1 MTDLVDIMKS
11 NHRIRSQL
19 MRAPEP
25 PAVLDDDIDLFFR
38 SLAKSVKRLP
48 QNEQVRLKMNISN
61 LVFEAE
67 LRNITPVTQSQII
80 TVTMPQPS
88 PVLSSSANSYSIN
101 SESFIQSPSSEH
113 YYPHIEENLQ
123 PIPHYSKDTER
134 TTNSNPQDIS
144 DLLVL

>member
-1 MTDLVDIMKS
+1 
-11 NHRIRSQL
+11 
-19 MRAPEP
+19 
-25 PAVLDDDIDLFFR
+25 
-38 SLAKSVKRLP
+38 
-48 QNEQVRLKMNISN
+48 MNISN

-67 LRNITPVTQSQII
+67 LRNITPVTQSQIK
-80 TVTMPQPS
+80 TVTMSPPS
-88 PVLSSSANSYSIN
+88 PVLSSANSYSIN

-134 TTNSNPQDIS
+134 TTNSNSQDIS